1 MNENK
6 NTLPCAVVRDILP
19 LYHDEVVSAETRSAV
34 GEHLMGCAACRAQYE
49 AMEKELAKP
58 VKGGQSTLG
67 RFRDMLKKQKRKKIA
82 AVVLAAV
89 VAAAAAV
96 GGVAA
101 LSNCCIVPVKDSQWE
116 VKQVCRVDTD
126 QGPQIF
132 IHYVD
137 TYGGKTATH
146 METVEKDGKTTF
158 AFQMRH
164 PVLSWQQPG
173 GHMERPC
180 LYFVADETVG
190 GVDEVTFNGVTVWT
204 AEENDAPGY
213 VDAFWDW
220 EKAMWE
226 DGGGSYA
233 GYDFT
238 DDHVYILWPDG
249 HGEYWTYDGELYLQE
264 PAESDLEE
272 MGEGRPIEEPV
283 EE

>member
-1 MNENK
+1 MNEYN

-34 GEHLMGCAACRAQYE
+34 GEHLMGCAACRAEYE
-49 AMEKELAKP
+49 AMEKTLAKP
-58 VKGGQSTLG
+58 AKEGQSTLA
-67 RFRDMLKKQKRKKIA
+67 RFRGMMKKQKRKKIIA
-82 AVVLAAV
+82 IVLAAV
-89 VAAAAAV
+89 LAAAAAV
-96 GGVAA
+96 GGVAG
-101 LSNCCIVPVKDSQWE
+101 LSDWCIVPVKDSQWE

-137 TYGGKTATH
+137 TYGGKTAMR
-146 METVEKDGKTTF
+146 METVEKDGRTTF
-158 AFQMRH
+158 AFQLRH
-164 PVLSWQQPG
+164 PVLSWRIPAS
-173 GHMERPC
+173 HTERPD
-180 LYFVADETVG
+180 LFFVADETVG

-220 EKAMWE
+220 EQELWE
-226 DGGGSYA
+226 AGGGYA

-238 DDHVYILWPDG
+238 DDYVYILWPDG

-264 PAESDLEE
+264 PAEYDLEE
-272 MGEGRPIEEPV
+272 IDESQEIEEPV
-283 EE
+283 GE

>member
-34 GEHLMGCAACRAQYE
+34 GEHLMGCASCRAEYE

-58 VKGGQSTLG
+58 AKGGQSTLG
-67 RFRDMLKKQKRKKIA
+67 RFRAMLKKQKRRKIITI
-82 AVVLAAV
+82 VLAAV
-89 VAAAAAV
+89 LAASAAV

-101 LSNCCIVPVKDSQWE
+101 LSDCCIVPVKDSQWE
-116 VKQVCRVDTD
+116 VKQVSRIDTD

-146 METVEKDGKTTF
+146 METVEKDGKTIY
-158 AFQMRH
+158 AFQLRH
-164 PVLSWQQPG
+164 PVLSWRIPAS
-173 GHMERPC
+173 HTERPD
-180 LYFVADETVG
+180 LFFVPDETVG
-190 GVDEVTFNGVTVWT
+190 GVDEVTFNGVSVWT

-220 EKAMWE
+220 EQELWE
-226 DGGGSYA
+226 AGGYA

-264 PAESDLEE
+264 PAESDQEELEE
-272 MGEGRPIEEPV
+272 APEVEEPV